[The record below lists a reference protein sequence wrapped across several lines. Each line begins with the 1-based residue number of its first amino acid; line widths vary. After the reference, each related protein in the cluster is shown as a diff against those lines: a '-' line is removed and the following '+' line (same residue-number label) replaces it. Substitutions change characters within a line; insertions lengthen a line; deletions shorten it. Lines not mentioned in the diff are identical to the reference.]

1 MPEVAARRQVL
12 TAGGDGF
19 ARLPGLQV
27 GHYTDI
33 EAGTGCTV
41 LAFDPPAVA
50 GVDVRGSSPGTREV
64 ALLAPECSVDRIDAL
79 VLCGG
84 SALGLSA
91 AGGVADRLRA
101 DGRGYP
107 TAAGPVP
114 IVPAAVVFD
123 LATADPVWPGPAEG
137 AAAYLSAGPGGF
149 ECGNVGAGTGV
160 TAGPGSKGT
169 KSGLGAALIERG
181 PLLVGALAAVN
192 PLGTVVDEQ
201 GTPMAGLRVDGA
213 IVEPER
219 SYRLMDDG
227 FGNTVI
233 AAIVCN
239 ADLDKLGATRVAR
252 MAHDGMARAVRP
264 SHTASD
270 GDTIFAA
277 ACGDPRIKARS
288 DLVGALAADALA
300 AAIRHGVRAAR
311 SAYGIDAAAGTGAR
325 Q

>member
-1 MPEVAARRQVL
+1 MFDIFV
-12 TAGGDGF
+12 
-19 ARLPGLQV
+19 
-27 GHYTDI
+27 HYTD
-33 EAGTGCTV
+33 APNGTGCTV

-50 GVDVRGSSPGTREV
+50 GVDVRGYSPGTREI
-64 ALLAPECSVDRIDAL
+64 ALLSPECSVDRIDAL

-91 AGGVADRLRA
+91 AGGVADQLRA
-101 DGRGYP
+101 EGRGHP
-107 TAAGPVP
+107 TPGGPVP

-123 LATADPVWPGPAEG
+123 LAIADPVWPGPAEG
-137 AAAYLSAGPGGF
+137 AAAYRAAGGGGF

-160 TAGPGSKGT
+160 TAGPGKQGT

-181 PLLVGALAAVN
+181 RLVVGALAAVN
-192 PLGTVVDEQ
+192 PVGTVVDES
-201 GTPMAGLRVDGA
+201 GMPLGGLRVDGA
-213 IVEPER
+213 VAAPER
-219 SYRLMDDG
+219 SYQLMDDG
-227 FGNTVI
+227 SGNTII

-264 SHTASD
+264 THTASD
-270 GDTIFAA
+270 GDTVFAA
-277 ACGDPRIKARS
+277 ACGERRVRARS

-311 SAYGIDAAAGTGAR
+311 SAYGIDARGGSG
-325 Q
+325 

>member
-1 MPEVAARRQVL
+1 MPEGAGRPQVL
-12 TAGGDGF
+12 TPGGGGF
-19 ARLPGLQV
+19 AKLDGLRV
-27 GHYTDI
+27 GHYTDA
-33 EAGTGCTV
+33 AGATGCTV

-50 GVDVRGSSPGTREV
+50 GVDVRGSSPGTREI
-64 ALLAPECSVDRIDAL
+64 ALLSPLARIDRIDAL

-101 DGRGYP
+101 EGRGHP
-107 TAAGPVP
+107 TPAGPVP

-137 AAAYLSAGPGGF
+137 AAAYLAAAGGGF
-149 ECGNVGAGTGV
+149 DCGNVGAGTGV
-160 TAGPGSKGT
+160 TAGPGSAGT

-192 PLGTVVDEQ
+192 PLGTVVDES
-201 GTPMAGLRVDGA
+201 GTQLAGLRIDGA
-213 IVEPER
+213 VAAPER
-219 SYRLMDDG
+219 SYELMDDG

-239 ADLDKLGATRVAR
+239 AELDKPGATLVAR

-264 SHTASD
+264 THTASD
-270 GDTIFAA
+270 GDTVFTA
-277 ACGDPRIKARS
+277 ACGRARVGARS

-300 AAIRHGVRAAR
+300 AAIRHGVRSAR
-311 SAYGIDAAAGTGAR
+311 SAYGIDSAADSGPAR
-325 Q
+325 

>member
-1 MPEVAARRQVL
+1 MPEGTGRLPVL
-12 TAGGDGF
+12 TPGGSGF
-19 ARLPGLQV
+19 ARIAGLRV
-27 GHYTDI
+27 GHYTDPS
-33 EAGTGCTV
+33 AGTGCTV
-41 LAFDPPAVA
+41 LSFNPPAVA
-50 GVDVRGSSPGTREV
+50 GVDVRGSSPGTREI
-64 ALLAPECSVDRIDAL
+64 ALLAPQCRVDRIDAL

-91 AGGVADRLRA
+91 ASGVADQLRA
-101 DGRGYP
+101 EGRGHP
-107 TAAGPVP
+107 TPAGPVP

-137 AAAYLSAGPGGF
+137 AVALSSASGAGF

-160 TAGPGSKGT
+160 TAGPGPSGT

-192 PLGTVVDEQ
+192 PLGTVVDED
-201 GTPMAGLRVDGA
+201 GAPLAGLRVGGKVA
-213 IVEPER
+213 EPER
-219 SYRLMDDG
+219 SYQLMDED

-233 AAIVCN
+233 AAVVCN
-239 ADLDKLGATRVAR
+239 ADLDKLGATQVAR

-264 SHTASD
+264 THTASD
-270 GDTIFAA
+270 GDTVFAA
-277 ACGDPRIKARS
+277 ACGGRRVGARP

-311 SAYGIDAAAGTGAR
+311 SAYGIEAAAGLGQA
-325 Q
+325 

>member
-1 MPEVAARRQVL
+1 MSEGAGQRLVL
-12 TAGGDGF
+12 TPGGGGFGKLDGL
-19 ARLPGLQV
+19 RV
-27 GHYTDI
+27 GHYTDSP
-33 EAGTGCTV
+33 AGTGCTV

-50 GVDVRGSSPGTREV
+50 GVDVRGAAPGSREI

-91 AGGVADRLRA
+91 AGGVADQLRA
-101 DGRGYP
+101 EGRGHP
-107 TAAGPVP
+107 TPAGPVP

-123 LATADPVWPGPAEG
+123 LATADPVWPGPADG
-137 AAAYLSAGPGGF
+137 AAAFRAAGGDGF
-149 ECGNVGAGTGV
+149 ECGNVGAGTGA
-160 TAGPGSKGT
+160 TAGPGPNGT

-181 PLLVGALAAVN
+181 PLIVGALAAVN
-192 PLGTVVDEQ
+192 PLGTVVDERGMQ
-201 GTPMAGLRVDGA
+201 LAGLRVDG
-213 IVEPER
+213 VVTEPER
-219 SYRLMDDG
+219 SYQLMDDG

-239 ADLDKLGATRVAR
+239 ADLDKLGATRVAQ

-264 SHTASD
+264 THTASD
-270 GDTIFAA
+270 GDTVFTA
-277 ACGDPRIKARS
+277 ACGERRVKTRS

-311 SAYGIDAAAGTGAR
+311 SAYGIKAVGGSG
-325 Q
+325 

>member
-1 MPEVAARRQVL
+1 
-12 TAGGDGF
+12 
-19 ARLPGLQV
+19 
-27 GHYTDI
+27 
-33 EAGTGCTV
+33 
-41 LAFDPPAVA
+41 
-50 GVDVRGSSPGTREV
+50 
-64 ALLAPECSVDRIDAL
+64 
-79 VLCGG
+79 
-84 SALGLSA
+84 
-91 AGGVADRLRA
+91 
-101 DGRGYP
+101 
-107 TAAGPVP
+107 
-114 IVPAAVVFD
+114 
-123 LATADPVWPGPAEG
+123 
-137 AAAYLSAGPGGF
+137 
-149 ECGNVGAGTGV
+149 
-160 TAGPGSKGT
+160 
-169 KSGLGAALIERG
+169 
-181 PLLVGALAAVN
+181 
-192 PLGTVVDEQ
+192 
-201 GTPMAGLRVDGA
+201 MAGLRVDGA

-277 ACGDPRIKARS
+277 ACGDPRVKARS

-311 SAYGIDAAAGTGAR
+311 SAYGIDAAAGTGAS

>member
-1 MPEVAARRQVL
+1 LAEVAARRQVL
-12 TAGGDGF
+12 TSGGDGF
-19 ARLPGLQV
+19 AKLAGLNV
-27 GHYTDI
+27 GHYTDAS
-33 EAGTGCTV
+33 AGTGCTV
-41 LAFDPPAVA
+41 LSFDPPAVA
-50 GVDVRGSSPGTREV
+50 GVDVRGSSPGTREI

-91 AGGVADRLRA
+91 ASGVADQLRA
-101 DGRGYP
+101 AGRGHP
-107 TAAGPVP
+107 TPAGPVP

-123 LATADPVWPGPAEG
+123 LATADPIWPGPDEG
-137 AAAYLSAGPGGF
+137 AAAFRSAGGGGF

-160 TAGPGSKGT
+160 TAGPGSNGT

-192 PLGTVVDEQ
+192 PLGTVVDESGVQ
-201 GTPMAGLRVDGA
+201 LAGLRVEGVVA
-213 IVEPER
+213 EPER
-219 SYRLMDDG
+219 SYQLMDEG
-227 FGNTVI
+227 LGNTVI

-264 SHTASD
+264 THTASD
-270 GDTIFAA
+270 GDTVFAA
-277 ACGDPRIKARS
+277 ACGDRRIRARP

-300 AAIRHGVRAAR
+300 AAIRHSVRAAK
-311 SAYGIDAAAGTGAR
+311 SAYGIDAAGVGGKAR
-325 Q
+325 

>member
-1 MPEVAARRQVL
+1 MSENAGQRQRL
-12 TAGGDGF
+12 TPGGGGF
-19 ARLPGLQV
+19 ARLSGLRV
-27 GHYTDI
+27 GHYTDPS
-33 EAGTGCTV
+33 AGTGCTV
-41 LAFDPPAVA
+41 LSFEPPAVA
-50 GVDVRGSSPGTREV
+50 GVDVRGSSPGTREI
-64 ALLAPECSVDRIDAL
+64 ALLAPECRVDRIDAL

-91 AGGVADRLRA
+91 ASGVADQLRA
-101 DGRGYP
+101 EGRGHP
-107 TAAGPVP
+107 TPAGPVP

-137 AAAYLSAGPGGF
+137 AAALSSAGGAGF

-160 TAGPGSKGT
+160 TAGPGPNGT

-192 PLGTVVDEQ
+192 PLGTVIDED
-201 GTPMAGLRVDGA
+201 GSPLAGLRVGGQVA
-213 IVEPER
+213 EPER
-219 SYRLMDDG
+219 SYQLMDDG
-227 FGNTVI
+227 FGNTII

-264 SHTASD
+264 THTASD
-270 GDTIFAA
+270 GDTVFAA
-277 ACGDPRIKARS
+277 ACGDRRVRARS

-311 SAYGIDAAAGTGAR
+311 SAYGIEAVGGFGQAR
-325 Q
+325 